1 MPCFWLNSPE
11 QLPLPGLLAM
21 RNVRYAQPSI
31 TRSRAVSLNIT
42 LAACALASETWSDLG
57 DTNGIPTVPIGMCQN
72 CRKWCFV
79 IIKDIGV
86 HHGSPT
92 IFPSNSWT
100 CLFIRIWLLTLE
112 CFWYCWL
119 MGFPAR
125 IIPDVSWRKWGQP
138 QIPNGGHTYSS
149 YSIVSYYIPLDP
161 ITMHVSLIMY
171 NIVYT
176 YVYIY
181 IIYIYPIA
189 SHIYIYPLSISP
201 CDHRRRRGTAE
212 ILGPGIL
219 GIGDVDQWCK
229 WYQ

>member
-100 CLFIRIWLLTLE
+100 CLFIRRIWLLTLE
-112 CFWYCWL
+112 CFWYWWDSQL
-119 MGFPAR
+119 ESSPMFHGENGDNRTTPNPQGWSYIF
-125 IIPDVSWRKWGQP
+125 IIF
-138 QIPNGGHTYSS
+138 NCLLLH
-149 YSIVSYYIPLDP
+149 P
-161 ITMHVSLIMY
+161 IRSHHNACLSH
-171 NIVYT
+171 
-176 YVYIY
+176 YV
-181 IIYIYPIA
+181 
-189 SHIYIYPLSISP
+189 
-201 CDHRRRRGTAE
+201 
-212 ILGPGIL
+212 
-219 GIGDVDQWCK
+219 
-229 WYQ
+229 

>member
-1 MPCFWLNSPE
+1 
-11 QLPLPGLLAM
+11 
-21 RNVRYAQPSI
+21 
-31 TRSRAVSLNIT
+31 
-42 LAACALASETWSDLG
+42 
-57 DTNGIPTVPIGMCQN
+57 
-72 CRKWCFV
+72 
-79 IIKDIGV
+79 
-86 HHGSPT
+86 
-92 IFPSNSWT
+92 
-100 CLFIRIWLLTLE
+100 
-112 CFWYCWL
+112 

-189 SHIYIYPLSISP
+189 SHIYIYIHYLYPPVIT
-201 CDHRRRRGTAE
+201 DGAE
-212 ILGPGIL
+212 ELLRSSVPEFSELGM
-219 GIGDVDQWCK
+219 
-229 WYQ
+229 